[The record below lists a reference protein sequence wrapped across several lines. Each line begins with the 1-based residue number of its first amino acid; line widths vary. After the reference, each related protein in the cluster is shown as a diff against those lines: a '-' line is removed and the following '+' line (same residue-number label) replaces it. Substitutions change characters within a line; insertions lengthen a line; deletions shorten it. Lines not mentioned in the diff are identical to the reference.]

1 MVTLEPAGRED
12 NGKGGV
18 DSELLLN
25 DRAFAE
31 FMLKK
36 DELNKADLTFVLRN
50 LLKLEYY
57 PVAVKFFYREEEVA
71 EFKKNHPDYRVAA
84 HPYTFCHFSAASR
97 QRGDILFGDVKT
109 MGCTN
114 AQYNFGWKGLDEN
127 EIKSHVKYTRDREQ
141 AERFVKTKT
150 RLPEGLLAFA
160 TAPLHKV
167 ALEPDLVHIICNV
180 LQAYHIANDYASA
193 ADEHPVESVMQMN
206 SAVCGGA
213 TWTYVNKKINLVPM
227 CSSSY
232 TSGKTEQGE
241 INVYVPWPKF
251 TPMVKRLLERT
262 FQYGGASYPRTGE
275 TFPGFNVCKL
285 CNFLAFVKPKD

>member
-1 MVTLEPAGRED
+1 MEPFKQVEQEKAESGC
-12 NGKGGV
+12 V
-18 DSELLLN
+18 DSELLLD

-31 FMLKK
+31 AMLKK
-36 DELNKADLTFVLRN
+36 EELTGADLTFVLRN

-57 PVAVKFFYREEEVA
+57 PVAIKFFYAEEEIKQ
-71 EFKKNHPDYRVAA
+71 FKKADGYRVAA

-97 QRGDILFGDVKT
+97 QRGDILFGDLKT

-114 AQYNFGWKGLDEN
+114 AQYNFGWKDLDES
-127 EIKSHVKYTRDREQ
+127 EIKSHVKYTRDWEQ
-141 AERFVKTKT
+141 AERFVKTKP

-160 TAPLHKV
+160 TAPLHK
-167 ALEPDLVHIICNV
+167 AAFEPDLIHITCNV

-193 ADEHPVESVMQMN
+193 TDEHPVESAMLMN

-213 TWTYVNKKINLVPM
+213 TWTYVSQKINLVPM

-241 INVYVPWPKF
+241 INVYIPWKKF
-251 TPMVKRLLERT
+251 RPTVKRLLERT
-262 FQYGGASYPRTGE
+262 SQYGGASFPRTGE

-285 CNFLAFVKPKD
+285 CNFLAFVKSKE